1 MADVKLKI
9 TGPDGFAFTF
19 EDVEIPE
26 SMPFGGEQM
35 LASHQLVGGARV
47 IDAMGRSDK
56 PLRWRG
62 IFRGQNAE
70 TRARYLDGL
79 RISGREV
86 TVTWGGFSY
95 QAVIR
100 DFHGSF
106 DRFYWIPYTI
116 ELEVS
121 KDNTSRVGSAT
132 IKSIDDAVAQ
142 DMARAKDQAASSND
156 STLDGLLDTLDT
168 AISAVSSFASAA
180 QTTINSVL
188 APIKA
193 VQGRVDT
200 LIAATGNTL
209 QNVTTLGGVVP
220 NNPLSQQAAQLT
232 ANVTAQT
239 QSADLYAL
247 RSTLARM
254 STNVSTA
261 NQGNTPKT
269 VTVNGGTLY
278 SVAAKVYGDA
288 SKWRQIAT
296 ANGLTDPVLTGTHT
310 LTIPPA

>member
-1 MADVKLKI
+1 MSDVKLKI
-9 TGPDGFAFTF
+9 TGPDGFVFTF
-19 EDVEIPE
+19 EDTEIPE
-26 SMPFGGEQM
+26 DIQFGGDQS
-35 LASHQLVGGARV
+35 LAVHQLVGGARV
-47 IDAMGRSDK
+47 VDAMGRSDA
-56 PLRWRG
+56 PLSWHG

-70 TRARYLDGL
+70 PRARYLDGL
-79 RISGREV
+79 RANGQPV

-95 QAVIR
+95 LCVIKAFR
-100 DFHGSF
+100 PRFE
-106 DRFYWIPYTI
+106 RFYWIPYSI
-116 ELEVS
+116 HLEVV
-121 KDNTSRVGSAT
+121 KDNTARVGSAT

-142 DMARAKDQAASSND
+142 DLANAKTQAASSND

-168 AISAVSSFASAA
+168 AISAVSSFAKATQA
-180 QTTINSVL
+180 TINSVL

-193 VQGRVDT
+193 VQERVDT

-209 QNVTTLGGVVP
+209 QTVTTLGGVVP

-247 RSTLARM
+247 RSTMARM

-261 NQGNTPKT
+261 NQGDTPKT

-278 SVAAKVYGDA
+278 SVAANVYGDA
-288 SKWRQIAT
+288 SKWQQIAA